1 MRRKIIIIIIIA
13 IVFVVSIISIKFF
26 QFDANS
32 QNIRL
37 TNVQINSSNITFEI
51 VQLDSGIFL
60 KGYEYNVNN
69 DTLVIRFYGTMFKK
83 FAMSGSVQTIDIQNA
98 THINKIEL
106 WMPNKADITVWDKN

>member
-1 MRRKIIIIIIIA
+1 MRRIIIIIIVA
-13 IVFVVSIISIKFF
+13 IVFVVSIIGIRFI

-37 TNVQINSSNITFEI
+37 TNVQINSSSITFEI
-51 VQLDSGIFL
+51 VRLDSGFCL
-60 KGYEYNVNN
+60 KGYKYDVNN
-69 DTLVIRFYGTMFKK
+69 DTLTIRFYGTMFKD

-106 WMPNKADITVWDKN
+106 WMPNEANITVWEKN